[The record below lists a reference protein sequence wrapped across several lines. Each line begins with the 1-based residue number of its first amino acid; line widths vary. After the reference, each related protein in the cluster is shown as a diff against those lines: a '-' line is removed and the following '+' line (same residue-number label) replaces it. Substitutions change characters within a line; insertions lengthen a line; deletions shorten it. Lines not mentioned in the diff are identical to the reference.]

1 MPSTVQEDKEEAE
14 PNVAVTMA
22 SVTELVESGLTP
34 YMAGKL
40 VASRNMFI
48 ASEVEG
54 GAAEGEVWRR
64 LKSWDEFWEAMDD
77 TGLRGIGP
85 AKQLKLRT
93 TGVYFGNRNLNA
105 MDDKELEELLG
116 DDAEAVSAVL
126 GDPEEAEG
134 AESIAELLE
143 KLPETTRKDKV
154 VQRLVQ
160 AALYVSP
167 RQLSNLNDA
176 ALWTS
181 DALDAVPGIGPKT
194 VAKIVAAR
202 AERPRGFATWE
213 EVPVTRGK
221 LRALIR
227 AGLTVEQAGSK
238 DEVRIHENQAI
249 IAKKVEQKLSEEA
262 GAKGDGPT
270 TTSGGTAAAEE
281 KEDGH
286 GAAGEDGQLLELSP
300 EISNGKTSTGSGPT
314 GAEEGG
320 AEVVEDGGDKE
331 GAKSRKGRQRL
342 MDDVWAPGKG
352 SAGSGSCGTKHPVCC
367 LIVPADS
374 PQYVTL
380 WLYASWCTS
389 VELRTL
395 DVSTSQCASLSVI
408 RDLSNACTCRLISRR
423 RRRKQWEKQ
432 RRSGSIGGSYRG
444 RRICPSRC
452 ILWTVRRARAVSAR
466 AAAVPVSVAATL
478 TEC

>member
-116 DDAEAVSAVL
+116 DDADAVSAVL

-227 AGLTVEQAGSK
+227 AGLTVEQAGSR

-281 KEDGH
+281 EEDGH

-300 EISNGKTSTGSGPT
+300 EIDRKS
-314 GAEEGG
+314 
-320 AEVVEDGGDKE
+320 VV
-331 GAKSRKGRQRL
+331 
-342 MDDVWAPGKG
+342 
-352 SAGSGSCGTKHPVCC
+352 
-367 LIVPADS
+367 
-374 PQYVTL
+374 
-380 WLYASWCTS
+380 
-389 VELRTL
+389 
-395 DVSTSQCASLSVI
+395 
-408 RDLSNACTCRLISRR
+408 
-423 RRRKQWEKQ
+423 
-432 RRSGSIGGSYRG
+432 
-444 RRICPSRC
+444 
-452 ILWTVRRARAVSAR
+452 
-466 AAAVPVSVAATL
+466 
-478 TEC
+478 